1 MRIKSGTPASLAF
14 MLGLTMGAVVPL
26 ALLAFGA

>member
-1 MRIKSGTPASLAF
+1 MTSETLASLAF

>member
-1 MRIKSGTPASLAF
+1 MTSETPASLAF